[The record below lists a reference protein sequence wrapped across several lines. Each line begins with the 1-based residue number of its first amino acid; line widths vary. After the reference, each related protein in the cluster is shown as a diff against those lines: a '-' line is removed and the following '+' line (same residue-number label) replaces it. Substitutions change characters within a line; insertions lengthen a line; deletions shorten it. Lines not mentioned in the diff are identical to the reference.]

1 MGRVT
6 VQMSDKCHKVLKIYA
21 ALKDMTISEV
31 AYDMMRLHIHKD
43 AKENDQVKSLLDFHG
58 IELDPRVQ

>member
-6 VQMSDKCHKVLKIYA
+6 VQMSEKCHRVLKMYA
-21 ALKDMTISEV
+21 VLKGMTVSQV
-31 AYDMMRLHIHKD
+31 SYDMMRLHIHRD
-43 AKENDQVKSLLDFHG
+43 AKVNDQVRALLDFHG

>member
-6 VQMSDKCHKVLKIYA
+6 VQMSDKCHRVLKMYA
-21 ALKDMTISEV
+21 AMKDMTMSEV
-31 AYDMMRLHIHKD
+31 AYDMMRLHIHND
-43 AKENDQVKSLLDFHG
+43 AKENHQVRSLLDFHG